1 MTVVGCTLEAVEQE
15 EKDHNDLEKSLE
27 DQHDTVHSISNFIYV
42 ETEKQQQQQLQQSQS
57 TSNEVKSEIDLE
69 GQLMALGER
78 WTVLC
83 TWVEERAEILRITR
97 DELELLER
105 EKDRLTG
112 WLDKRE
118 NALRDMDRNPSDN
131 PEDLLRQGQ
140 LIAVKKLFFFKETE
154 HCVKRLS
161 TISHLPIIDQFLKF
175 KIANEVGGKK

>member
-1 MTVVGCTLEAVEQE
+1 MVGCTLEAVEQE

-42 ETEKQQQQQLQQSQS
+42 ETEKQQQQQQQLQQSQS
-57 TSNEVKSEIDLE
+57 TTSTEVKSEIDLE

-105 EKDRLTG
+105 EKERLTG

-140 LIAVKKLFFFKETE
+140 LIAVRKHFFCLKYY
-154 HCVKRLS
+154 CVKGLS
-161 TISHLPIIDQFLKF
+161 TISHLPIIDQFF
-175 KIANEVGGKK
+175 